1 MTSALQNAI
10 VEETAK
16 STGYKELIEDDIEDP
31 EDDSNVIEHVK
42 KNLDE
47 MKIQFLNLK
56 VVQAKYK
63 ANIVNSSW
71 YIFRNWFQCSKLSLW
86 IYWHVD
92 WIKEEWI

>member
-1 MTSALQNAI
+1 MQFNKMTSAMQNDS

-16 STGYKELIEDDIEDP
+16 STGYKELIEDVIEDP

-63 ANIVNSSW
+63 AKIVNSSW
-71 YIFRNWFQCSKLSLW
+71 YSFR
-86 IYWHVD
+86 D
-92 WIKEEWI
+92 